1 MESKAGKE
9 RPSKKK
15 KNLFHDTH
23 CITNVAFNKM
33 CYYEVIRKC
42 ES

>member
-9 RPSKKK
+9 RPSKN
-15 KNLFHDTH
+15 NLSRDTH
-23 CITNVAFNKM
+23 CITNVTLNKM
-33 CYYEVIRKC
+33 HYCEVIRKR